1 MCAGFTPNDKTPKH
15 EIAHGGHTREN
26 KEKKRRPRR
35 SACRWRP
42 THERRPRWAARGVTL
57 GEPMGTRVSSH
68 RDHDG
73 LYGCVLPFMCGRL
86 VRGFCIVA
94 ESECSVFSPE

>member
-1 MCAGFTPNDKTPKH
+1 
-15 EIAHGGHTREN
+15 
-26 KEKKRRPRR
+26 
-35 SACRWRP
+35 
-42 THERRPRWAARGVTL
+42 
-57 GEPMGTRVSSH
+57 MGTRVTSH

-94 ESECSVFSPE
+94 ESECSVFPPE